1 MYYVKLIKN
10 KSFYFFNHHRFIH
23 GKEEQVDEKIFNY
36 LRKITTLKF
45 VKVILKLLNPKK
57 KDL

>member
-10 KSFYFFNHHRFIH
+10 KSFYFFNHRFIH

-36 LRKITTLKF
+36 LREK
-45 VKVILKLLNPKK
+45 
-57 KDL
+57 